1 LAGAG
6 AAGAAAAGAAAG
18 AAGAVSCLL
27 QADNMAAEATA
38 INAKRREI
46 EIPFINIS
54 LDLKEKS
61 KRKSKKL
68 LAYFAER
75 QNFQFKRDSYP

>member
-1 LAGAG
+1 MVHAANNEAASAAAGPGTG

-38 INAKRREI
+38 ISAKRRVM
-46 EIPFINIS
+46 EIPFMKIS
-54 LDLKEKS
+54 LYLKEKERETEKVS
-61 KRKSKKL
+61 
-68 LAYFAER
+68 AE
-75 QNFQFKRDSYP
+75 NY

>member
-18 AAGAVSCLL
+18 AAGAGSCLL

-38 INAKRREI
+38 INAKRREM
-46 EIPFINIS
+46 EIPFMKIS
-54 LDLKEKS
+54 LDLKEKR
-61 KRKSKKL
+61 KRKGKKL
-68 LAYFAER
+68 LAYFA
-75 QNFQFKRDSYP
+75 

>member
-27 QADNMAAEATA
+27 QADNMAADATA
-38 INAKRREI
+38 SKAKRREI
-46 EIPFINIS
+46 EIAFMGIS
-54 LDLKEKS
+54 LNSTVRVREK
-61 KRKSKKL
+61 
-68 LAYFAER
+68 
-75 QNFQFKRDSYP
+75 